1 MVQSSDFIFIS
12 PGIVGPDL
20 LEIVSEFISLVC
32 ITVLATVIGS
42 KTYGETLKTLNYG
55 RFMVINIFLLSWA
68 FAFTSAVIV
77 STNDSK

>member
-1 MVQSSDFIFIS
+1 MNMS
-12 PGIVGPDL
+12 PGIVGPDI
-20 LEIVSEFISLVC
+20 LEMISEFISLVC
-32 ITVLATVIGS
+32 ITVLATAIGS

-77 STNDSK
+77 STNDST